1 MIMATHYWV
10 TASRRAGRDEV
21 RAGLVL
27 GPVLAVVDAHR
38 RLRGPYTAAGT
49 LLRLI
54 GDDALERCPGLGAR
68 HYIEIQETTP
78 ELANRVPP
86 INRPLESIAREEGQ
100 SRFPARLHTLRVAH
114 GLVDLLVSYL
124 GALGGGPRA
133 LVVENADEADATDR
147 EFLAVL
153 LRRVSPELLTVVVC
167 SGEGPL
173 ADPPGPV
180 PVSLPKMLG
189 RHAAHI
195 AGPAG
200 IAAAAGIADGAA
212 AAAGIADG
220 EVGDLARRFVD
231 GDGISD
237 DPGELAAYQLAGPE
251 LRAALHDQRR
261 AVLEAIADAEPSL
274 QMGAIPYHAEHG
286 TDPAKAGVAALRLAQ
301 SRCTQLGFY
310 QPAAEYGMRGLSLVN
325 PANDNEEWWKFSI
338 DTAVCLAVGGRAA
351 EAEALHHQSRMLSTD
366 PLIHMALAYE
376 SGMLY
381 ARHYDTERRDQGLAR
396 AWFNEAIAI
405 ASWLRDPKL
414 RSFYTVF
421 YGNGLALVETRV
433 AKFGAAL
440 RLLEDGITRLDS
452 EMAPGEE
459 IMHQIELRYNRAQV
473 HGMSGRLEEA
483 LDDYNAVM
491 RIDDTL
497 SDHYFNRGNILR
509 RLGRTDEAIA
519 DYLSALR
526 LEAPFAEGYY
536 NLGDAR
542 LELGL
547 EDQAVA
553 DFSRAIELDPEYVV
567 ARLARA
573 SLLAD
578 RGQSGAAMDDVLA
591 GLEQEPGNAHL
602 LSLRG
607 RLLAE
612 QGDARA
618 ARQALDA
625 ALAADPGLAEAWAIL
640 GQVAFEAADLDQAV
654 AALDR
659 AVELSGAPEVRYNRA
674 VVYQAAGR
682 LTEAIQDLDL
692 VVDATGDQDA
702 QHLLD
707 TYRDAVSASQP
718 AAS

>member
-1 MIMATHYWV
+1 MATHYWV

-21 RAGLVL
+21 RAGLAL
-27 GPVLAVVDAHR
+27 APVLAVVDAHR

-78 ELANRVPP
+78 ELADRVPP
-86 INRPLESIAREEGQ
+86 VVRRLESLAAPGQ
-100 SRFPARLHTLRVAH
+100 QIRYPARLHTLRLAH
-114 GLVDLLVSYL
+114 GLVDLLVTYL
-124 GALGGGPRA
+124 AAVGGQPRA
-133 LVVENADEADATDR
+133 LVVENVHDADATDR

-153 LRRVSPELLTVVVC
+153 LRRVSPEQLTVVVC
-167 SGEGPL
+167 SEEGPL

-180 PVSLPKMLG
+180 SVSLPQMIG
-189 RHAAHI
+189 RYAMHI
-195 AGPAG
+195 TGT
-200 IAAAAGIADGAA
+200 AAAADRE
-212 AAAGIADG
+212 IADG
-220 EVGDLARRFVD
+220 EVADLARRFVD
-231 GDGISD
+231 SDGTSD
-237 DPGELAAYQLAGPE
+237 DPRELAAYEIADPA
-251 LRAALHDQRR
+251 LRATLHDQRG
-261 AVLEAIADAEPSL
+261 AVLEAIGEPSL
-274 QMGAIPYHAEHG
+274 QMGAIAYHAEHG
-286 TDPAKAGVAALRLAQ
+286 TDPGQAGVAALRLAQ

-310 QPAAEYGMRGLSLVN
+310 QPAAEYGMRGLRLVD
-325 PANDNEEWWKFSI
+325 PVNDNEAWWKFSI

-351 EAEALHHQSRMLSTD
+351 EAEALHDQSRMLSVD
-366 PLIHMALAYE
+366 PVIHMALAYE
-376 SGMLY
+376 TAMLY
-381 ARHYDTERRDQGLAR
+381 ARHYEPERRDQGRAR

-405 ASWLRDPKL
+405 ASWLPDPKL
-414 RSFYTVF
+414 RAFYSVF

-433 AKFGAAL
+433 AKFDAAL
-440 RLLEDGITRLDS
+440 QLLEDGITRLDR

-459 IMHQIELRYNRAQV
+459 VMHQIELRYNRAQV

-483 LDDYNAVM
+483 LADYNAVM
-491 RIDDTL
+491 QIDDTL

-509 RLGRTDEAIA
+509 RLGRTEEAIA
-519 DYLSALR
+519 DYQSALQ

-536 NLGDAR
+536 NLADAR
-542 LELGL
+542 QELGL

-553 DFSRAIELDPEYVV
+553 DFSRAIELDPEYVA

-578 RGQSGAAMDDVLA
+578 RGETSAAMDDVLA

-612 QGDARA
+612 QGDTEA

-640 GQVAFEAADLDQAV
+640 GQVAFEAADLDQA
-654 AALDR
+654 AAAFDR
-659 AVELSGAPEVRYNRA
+659 AVGLSGAPDVRYNRA

-682 LTEAIQDLDL
+682 LTEAIEDLDF
-692 VVDATGDQDA
+692 VVDATGDADA
-702 QHLLD
+702 LQLLE
-707 TYRDAVSASQP
+707 TCRHAVSANLEG
-718 AAS
+718 